1 MGTGYTRNDTGNN
14 IADGNVINASDLDG
28 EFDAV
33 EAAFNSSTG
42 HTHDGTSAEGAPVEL
57 VGPAQDLV
65 VTATEVR
72 PKTDNTLDLGTGSF
86 EFKDLYIDGTANIDS
101 LVADTA
107 DINGGTID
115 GVTIGGASAG
125 AGTFTTIA
133 GTQFSS
139 DATDV
144 ELKYSGSTKLATTNT
159 GIDVTGKITSSGN
172 LEITSSVPKIILT
185 DSDNPSGQ
193 MEMRGA
199 GTEFVFDFDPANA
212 ENNSQIDF
220 KTDGSRRLLV
230 KSTGIEVTGT
240 VTADGL
246 IVGDGHTIGNGTGD
260 NLEIVS
266 SASENILI
274 KSTGGILT
282 LETAGSE
289 RARIDSSGNV
299 GIGTTSPG
307 ANLDIVGTSGTE
319 QFRIGNTTGGTD
331 FGITVTENTSVI
343 INSAEG
349 ATGRGIQFQSGGADT
364 VVIGSTGNVGIGTTS
379 PATIVHLAET
389 DASDEPTLL
398 IQSENSSIYLRTAG
412 SSGSFPTG
420 GGGNDGELLYVGGDF
435 RVGVGSASKNLI
447 FMNGSSYTE
456 RARIDSSGQVGIG
469 TASPSSR
476 LHISGTG
483 ALQSR
488 LENTGNTGS
497 DSSRYII
504 KVGGTSAGDP
514 YIDFLVNGGSE
525 YSLGIDNSD
534 SDKFKL
540 SASGAL
546 GTGDLVTV
554 TSTGNVG
561 IGTTSPQG
569 KLTVAGGPTSPSF
582 GSRLA
587 FNLYNTASS
596 GNQSTTLAFGSAG
609 SAVAACFIT
618 TDNAANGTQTN
629 LLSIG
634 GDSQNLG
641 TGGISLLTANVER
654 MRINTA
660 GSVGI
665 GTIPNA
671 GMTALTALQ
680 LGYGG
685 GFQSHASSTNSIFVL
700 SNAYYDG
707 AWKYKN
713 AGAAT
718 EYKGISGEH
727 VWETAASGSANGA
740 LTWSE
745 RMRLDASGNLGLGV
759 TPSAWSSGKV
769 LEIGNTGNSI
779 WGNSTANFYLTEN
792 AYYNSG
798 WKYASSN
805 GAATYQMLTN
815 SHIWSI
821 APSGTAGNAI
831 TFTQAMTIDASGHL
845 LVGHTNEALW
855 DTNDGFTAHASGRIQ
870 VSKSGVVGYF
880 NRRSTDGSIFEFR
893 KDGTA
898 IGVIGV
904 ANGDNLYIASD
915 DTTDVG
921 LKFDGDANAIYA
933 CTATGAIRDNAVT
946 LGDPTV
952 RFKDLYLSGNVYLG
966 GTTSANALDDYEEGT
981 WTPVYVPGTGAFGS
995 VTYAAADRVGRYTK
1009 IGNLVYVCAFMRTD
1023 AVTVGTASGNLKIGG
1038 LPFAATLNAQS
1049 RPDDTVTFAS
1059 CHAWPGNVPSEGYIV
1074 SGTEIELYYRAA
1086 INSGDTAA
1094 IQVSDLDT
1102 GTNDNQVVFSVTY
1115 QV

>member
-1 MGTGYTRNDTGNN
+1 M
-14 IADGNVINASDLDG
+14 
-28 EFDAV
+28 
-33 EAAFNSSTG
+33 
-42 HTHDGTSAEGAPVEL
+42 
-57 VGPAQDLV
+57 GPAQDFV
-65 VTATEVR
+65 VTATEAR

-456 RARIDSSGQVGIG
+456 RARIDSSGKVGIG
-469 TASPSSR
+469 TTSPSSR

-554 TSTGNVG
+554 TSTGSLG
-561 IGTTSPQG
+561 IGTTNPAS
-569 KLTVAGGPTSPSF
+569 KLTVDVGASLSFNASATDGQEGSSATIQVVNANGAPNSFTQLLFRHTNASDNSLSRIVSLNSGTSSA
-582 GSRLA
+582 LA
-587 FNLYNTASS
+587 FVTE
-596 GNQSTTLAFGSAG
+596 SAG
-609 SAVAACFIT
+609 TPA
-618 TDNAANGTQTN
+618 
-629 LLSIG
+629 
-634 GDSQNLG
+634 
-641 TGGISLLTANVER
+641 ER
-654 MRINTA
+654 MRIDN
-660 GSVGI
+660 
-665 GTIPNA
+665 
-671 GMTALTALQ
+671 
-680 LGYGG
+680 
-685 GFQSHASSTNSIFVL
+685 
-700 SNAYYDG
+700 
-707 AWKYKN
+707 
-713 AGAAT
+713 
-718 EYKGISGEH
+718 
-727 VWETAASGSANGA
+727 
-740 LTWSE
+740 
-745 RMRLDASGNLGLGV
+745 SGN
-759 TPSAWSSGKV
+759 
-769 LEIGNTGNSI
+769 
-779 WGNSTANFYLTEN
+779 
-792 AYYNSG
+792 
-798 WKYASSN
+798 
-805 GAATYQMLTN
+805 
-815 SHIWSI
+815 
-821 APSGTAGNAI
+821 
-831 TFTQAMTIDASGHL
+831 L
-845 LVGHTNEALW
+845 LVGHTDQTIW
-855 DTNDGFTAHASGRIQ
+855 DANNGFSVIASGWSSWQAEIALL
-870 VSKSGVVGYF
+870 VF
-880 NRRSTDGSIFEFR
+880 LIDGLPMEKYLLCSSSWSN
-893 KDGTA
+893 TCWHQ
-898 IGVIGV
+898 
-904 ANGDNLYIASD
+904 
-915 DTTDVG
+915 
-921 LKFDGDANAIYA
+921 NARWKRTKN
-933 CTATGAIRDNAVT
+933 C
-946 LGDPTV
+946 
-952 RFKDLYLSGNVYLG
+952 
-966 GTTSANALDDYEEGT
+966 
-981 WTPVYVPGTGAFGS
+981 
-995 VTYAAADRVGRYTK
+995 ADRW
-1009 IGNLVYVCAFMRTD
+1009 N
-1023 AVTVGTASGNLKIGG
+1023 
-1038 LPFAATLNAQS
+1038 
-1049 RPDDTVTFAS
+1049 
-1059 CHAWPGNVPSEGYIV
+1059 W
-1074 SGTEIELYYRAA
+1074 
-1086 INSGDTAA
+1086 
-1094 IQVSDLDT
+1094 
-1102 GTNDNQVVFSVTY
+1102 
-1115 QV
+1115 